1 MVTIST
7 SAQIALR
14 SLLPG
19 DRERVQHLL
28 SMLDNFTRDESLR
41 QEAKQLKGEG
51 LNDLYIIR
59 VDRDLR
65 ILFRYSKDD
74 VEILDIMTH
83 SRLEKIHG

>member
-1 MVTIST
+1 
-7 SAQIALR
+7 
-14 SLLPG
+14 
-19 DRERVQHLL
+19 
-28 SMLDNFTRDESLR
+28 MLDNFTRDESLR